1 MLNNRLC
8 IILICVIRTAL
19 KCPDEPHVR
28 RGYTSYIN
36 FKENTVSGERNA
48 REGRATRGDQTADR
62 LRLSRLGFSRA
73 SGESDVAR
81 AHHEREMTPSPM
93 REVLD

>member
-36 FKENTVSGERNA
+36 FKENTVFGERYA
-48 REGRATRGDQTADR
+48 REGRATRGDRTADR
-62 LRLSRLGFSRA
+62 RRLSRLVSRVSLA
-73 SGESDVAR
+73 RERR